1 VGSLPAPP
9 GLDSSAPDYERRL
22 SLEVT
27 AIVHRQAEV
36 GIDIV
41 SDGELSKGHWLAYLD
56 ERLGGF
62 EPKPLA
68 VDQGSLLLTGEDYR
82 GFPGFYAE
90 AAQRGT
96 LFYSSGYQHASPSS
110 APARAVCTR
119 PIEYTGQHLIGR
131 DIANLQSALASTPVI
146 EAFLPVAA
154 PASIEPYRFNEHYS
168 SEDAFLYALADALRV
183 EYEAIAESGLLL
195 QIDDAWTAALWERIG
210 TAMGLE
216 AYRGRCM
223 KRVEAL
229 NHALARIPR
238 ERIRYHICWGSWHG
252 PHAHDICLEDLL
264 EVVLAVKAGAY
275 SFEAANVRH
284 EHEYRIWERTALPAD
299 AVLIPGVVSH
309 ATNLIEHPQLVAE
322 RIERFCAAVGR
333 ENVIAGT
340 DCGFGGRLHPE
351 LAWAKLQSLVEG
363 AQLASRRLWPR
374 RRERAEPA
382 RRRGSR
388 SESS

>member
-1 VGSLPAPP
+1 LPAPP
-9 GLDSSAPDYERRL
+9 QLDGNAPDYEQQLRR
-22 SLEVT
+22 EVA
-27 AIVHRQAEV
+27 AIVQRQAEL

-56 ERLGGF
+56 QRLGGF
-62 EPKPLA
+62 DPRPVA
-68 VDQGSLLLTGEDYR
+68 SGQGSLLLQGEDYR
-82 GFPGFYAE
+82 AFPGFYAE

-96 LFYSSGYQHASPSS
+96 LFYSSGYQQASPSS
-110 APARAVCTR
+110 APARSVCTR
-119 PIEYTGQHLIGR
+119 PIEYTGERLVAR
-131 DIANLQSALASTPVI
+131 DIANLKNALAPTTAL

-154 PASIEPYRFNEHYS
+154 PASIEPYRFNEYYP
-168 SEDAFLYALADALRV
+168 SEDAFLYALADALSV
-183 EYEAIAESGLLL
+183 EYQAIAQAGLLV
-195 QIDDAWTAALWERIG
+195 QIDDAWTAALWDRIG

-216 AYRGRCM
+216 AYRKHCM

-252 PHAHDICLEDLL
+252 PHAYDISLEDLL

-284 EHEYRIWERTALPAD
+284 EHEYHVWKRIRLAPD
-299 AVLIPGVVSH
+299 IVLIPGVVSH
-309 ATNLIEHPQLVAE
+309 ATNLIEHPRLVAE
-322 RIERFCAAVGR
+322 RIERFAAAVGR

-351 LAWAKLQSLVEG
+351 LAWAKLQSLAEG
-363 AQLASRRLWPR
+363 ARLASRTLWSHGV
-374 RRERAEPA
+374 AI
-382 RRRGSR
+382 
-388 SESS
+388 